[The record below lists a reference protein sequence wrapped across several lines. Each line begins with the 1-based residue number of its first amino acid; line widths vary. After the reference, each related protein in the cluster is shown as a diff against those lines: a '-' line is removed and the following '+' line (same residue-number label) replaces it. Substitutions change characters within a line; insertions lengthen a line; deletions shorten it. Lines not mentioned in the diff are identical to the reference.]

1 MSAVAANAGGAT
13 AIEMR
18 PGAMDE
24 EEEIKCCISLGA
36 GIAKDLRR
44 RRALYVDDW
53 RVGMK
58 FPAIF
63 APATYIFFA
72 SVLPALTFGEQF
84 RVQTEGQFSIPHIVC
99 ATAMGGFIQ
108 SIFGGG
114 SRRGEQRGGCY

>member
-1 MSAVAANAGGAT
+1 M
-13 AIEMR
+13 
-18 PGAMDE
+18 
-24 EEEIKCCISLGA
+24 LGVFWL
-36 GIAKDLRR
+36 DPVRR
-44 RRALYVDDW
+44 RGPLYFDDW
-53 RVGMK
+53 KAGMK

-108 SIFGGG
+108 SIFGEEEKQGP
-114 SRRGEQRGGCY
+114 RGVG